1 MTPERYVLV
10 QAVQTK
16 DNELIPVWDK
26 RVEFSKDEMYGNVVK
41 ISGNYGGSRVVE
53 CILDIK
59 TKKLS
64 PGIELDFYPDEKELE
79 FKVDEVVMYE
89 VSHRKLK
96 QSKIVDIVYEE
107 YELTILKGSK
117 VDKWW
122 MKYFKDVEFISNKL
136 YAIKQWKPYF
146 ILENGTKVMWTHQL
160 YKVV

>member
-64 PGIELDFYPDEKELE
+64 PGIELDFYP
-79 FKVDEVVMYE
+79 
-89 VSHRKLK
+89 
-96 QSKIVDIVYEE
+96 
-107 YELTILKGSK
+107 
-117 VDKWW
+117 
-122 MKYFKDVEFISNKL
+122 
-136 YAIKQWKPYF
+136 
-146 ILENGTKVMWTHQL
+146 
-160 YKVV
+160 